1 MAKKKEPKNLIELV
15 KVVGKEIH
23 TIDNGGNPISK
34 DERLIRLLW
43 DTALGYDEKTV
54 DDEGNEKVVKHK
66 PQRWAM
72 QEIISRRE
80 GGIPAAAS
88 DVGQRMTAAKQVQ
101 DLVKDRLNSLVDKS
115 DAE

>member
-1 MAKKKEPKNLIELV
+1 MAKKHEPKNLIELV
-15 KVVGKEIH
+15 KVIGKLTH
-23 TIDNGGNPISK
+23 TVDNDGKSITK
-34 DERLIRLLW
+34 DECLIRLLW
-43 DTALGYDEKTV
+43 DTALGYTERTLDDKGVEK
-54 DDEGNEKVVKHK
+54 EIKHK

-101 DLVKDRLNSLVDKS
+101 DLVKDRLNSLVETT
-115 DAE
+115 DA